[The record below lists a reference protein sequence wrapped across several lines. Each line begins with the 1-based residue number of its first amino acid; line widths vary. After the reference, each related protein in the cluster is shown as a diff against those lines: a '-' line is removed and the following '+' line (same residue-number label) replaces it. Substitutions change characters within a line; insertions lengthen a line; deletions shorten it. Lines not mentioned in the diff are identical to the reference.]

1 MWPKPLSIFIWW
13 HKMQVSVQNYLEH
26 NYEGYNK
33 LPNLLK
39 NISTALLR
47 RLFHESEVNL
57 FLQKN
62 QHKDAYGFVEAVLD
76 HFQVDITIHKNQL
89 GRIPS
94 YGRCVVIA
102 NHPLGALDALALL
115 YVLKDVRKDIKI
127 VATTFLASIENLE
140 ELIVPVDNIRGKMDK
155 SSLERM
161 YAALK
166 KEQLLIMFPSGEVS
180 RARVNGIKD
189 TKWRSGFLRIASK
202 MQAPIL
208 PIYINAKNSKFFYTL
223 SSINKALATI
233 TLPNEMFK
241 FYGKKIEFKIGKSI
255 PFDSYNIPSLTTKDM
270 VKLFRK
276 HLERLSKNKSC
287 LFKTQNEIALAEN
300 HQELKNELL
309 NAKPLGETKDG
320 KKIYQYY
327 SDEESVVLK
336 EIGRLREISFR
347 HVKEGSGKKRDID
360 EYDLI
365 YEHIVL
371 WDDKALEIVGSY
383 RVAKTKNVLAGYGKD
398 GLYTSTLFEYQHSFN
413 KYFEQGLE
421 LGRSFIQP
429 KYQNSRALDY
439 LWQGIGAYL
448 RENANIRYMFGPVSI
463 SKAYNYEATS
473 MLVYFYMNYFGSD
486 ILHVKHKD
494 RFMISAALEKEFEQ
508 EFELNNYKKDLITL
522 RDKLQLQGLAIPTL
536 YKQYSDLCE
545 EGGVMF
551 TDFGKDKD
559 FEDCVDGFII
569 VDITKLKAQKRER
582 YIG

>member
-1 MWPKPLSIFIWW
+1 
-13 HKMQVSVQNYLEH
+13 MQVSVENYLQH
-26 NYEGYNK
+26 NYSGYNK
-33 LPNLLK
+33 LPSLLK
-39 NISTALLR
+39 NLSSAILKK
-47 RLFHESEVNL
+47 LFHENEINS
-57 FLQKN
+57 FLAKN
-62 QHKDAYGFVEAVLD
+62 RHKDSFGFVEAVLD
-76 HFQVDITIHKNQL
+76 HFNVDITIHKNQL
-89 GRIPS
+89 QRIPS

-127 VATTFLASIENLE
+127 VATTFLASIENLG
-140 ELIVPVDNIRGKMDK
+140 ELIIPVDNIRGKMEK
-155 SSLERM
+155 SSLEKM
-161 YAALK
+161 YDALK
-166 KEQLLIMFPSGEVS
+166 KEQLIIVFPSGEVS

-223 SSINKALATI
+223 SSLNKSLATI

-255 PFDSYNIPSLTTKDM
+255 PYENYNIPALSTKDT
-270 VKLFRK
+270 VKLFKK
-276 HLERLSKNKSC
+276 HLERLATNKSC

-309 NAKPLGETKDG
+309 KAKALGETKDG
-320 KKIYQYY
+320 KKIFQY
-327 SDEESVVLK
+327 SSTEETSVLK

-371 WDDKALEIVGSY
+371 WDDNDLEIVGSY
-383 RVAKTKNVLAGYGKD
+383 RVAKTKEVLEKYSKE
-398 GLYTSTLFEYQHSFN
+398 GLYTATLFDYQESFQEYFA
-413 KYFEQGLE
+413 QGLE

-463 SKAYNYEATS
+463 SKSYNYESTA
-473 MLVYFYMNYFGSD
+473 MMIYFYMNYFGSD
-486 ILHVKHKD
+486 ILYVKHKE
-494 RFMISAALEKEFEQ
+494 RFIISSQLESEFEKI
-508 EFELNNYKKDLITL
+508 FELDNYKKDLITL
-522 RDKLQLQGLAIPTL
+522 RDRLQLQGLAIPTL

-545 EGGVMF
+545 DGGVMF
-551 TDFGKDKD
+551 TDFGLDKD

-569 VDITKLKAQKRER
+569 VDITKLKAHKRER
-582 YIG
+582 YMG

>member
-1 MWPKPLSIFIWW
+1 
-13 HKMQVSVQNYLEH
+13 MQVSVENYLEH
-26 NYEGYNK
+26 NYNGYNK

-39 NISTALLR
+39 NISTALLKK
-47 RLFHESEVNL
+47 LFHESEINS
-57 FLQKN
+57 FLVKN
-62 QHKDAYGFVEAVLD
+62 QHKDSYGFVEAVLD
-76 HFQVDITIHKNQL
+76 HFNVDITIHKNQL
-89 GRIPS
+89 SRIPS

-127 VATTFLASIENLE
+127 VATTFLASIENLGD
-140 ELIVPVDNIRGKMDK
+140 LVIPVDNIRGKMDK

-161 YAALK
+161 YDALK
-166 KEQLLIMFPSGEVS
+166 KEQLLILFPSGEVS

-189 TKWRSGFLRIASK
+189 TKWRSGFLKIASK

-223 SSINKALATI
+223 SSLNKSLATI

-255 PFDSYNIPSLTTKDM
+255 PYDNYNIPALSTKDT
-270 VKLFRK
+270 VKLFKK
-276 HLERLSKNKSC
+276 HLERLATNKSC

-300 HQELKNELL
+300 HQELKNELSR
-309 NAKPLGETKDG
+309 AKELGETKDG
-320 KKIYQYY
+320 KKIYQY
-327 SDEESVVLK
+327 SSTEETSVLK

-360 EYDLI
+360 EYDMI

-371 WDDKALEIVGSY
+371 WDDKELEIVGSY
-383 RVAKTKNVLAGYGKD
+383 RVAKTKEVLEKYGKE
-398 GLYTSTLFEYQHSFN
+398 GLYTATLFNYHESFKEYMS
-413 KYFEQGLE
+413 EGLE

-463 SKAYNYEATS
+463 SKSYNYESTA
-473 MLVYFYMNYFGSD
+473 MMVYFYMNYFGSD
-486 ILHVKHKD
+486 ILHVKHKE
-494 RFMISAALEKEFEQ
+494 RFIISSQLEKEFDTI
-508 EFELNNYKKDLITL
+508 FELDNYKKDLITL
-522 RDKLQLQGLAIPTL
+522 RDRLQLQGLAIPTL

-551 TDFGKDKD
+551 TDFGLDKD
-559 FEDCVDGFII
+559 FEDCVDGFIV
-569 VDITKLKAQKRER
+569 VDITKLKPHKRER

>member
-1 MWPKPLSIFIWW
+1 
-13 HKMQVSVQNYLEH
+13 MQVSVQNYLEH
-26 NYEGYNK
+26 NYEGFNK
-33 LPNLLK
+33 LPNILK

-47 RLFHESEVNL
+47 RLFHESEVNS
-57 FLQKN
+57 FLDKH

-76 HFQVDITIHKNQL
+76 HFEVDITIHKNQL
-89 GRIPS
+89 QRIPS

-115 YVLKDVRKDIKI
+115 YVLKDIRKDIKI
-127 VATTFLASIENLE
+127 VATKFLASIENLQD
-140 ELIVPVDNIRGKMDK
+140 LIVPVDNIRGKMDK

-161 YAALK
+161 YDTLK
-166 KEQLLIMFPSGEVS
+166 KEQLLILFPSGEVS

-208 PIYINAKNSKFFYTL
+208 PIYIGAKNSKFFYTL
-223 SSINKALATI
+223 SSFNKSLAAI

-241 FYGKKIEFKIGKSI
+241 FYGKNIEFKIGKMI
-255 PFDSYNIPSLTTKDM
+255 PYDSYNIPALTVKDT
-270 VKLFRK
+270 VKLLKK
-276 HLERLSKNKSC
+276 HLERLSSNKPC

-300 HQELKNELL
+300 HQELKTELL
-309 NAKPLGETKDG
+309 KAKELGETKDG
-320 KKIYQYY
+320 KKIFLY
-327 SDEESVVLK
+327 SSSEESSVLK

-365 YEHIVL
+365 YDHIVL
-371 WDDKALEIVGSY
+371 WDDKDGEIVGSY
-383 RVAKTKNVLAGYGKD
+383 RVAKTRDILGNYGKD
-398 GLYTSTLFEYQHSFN
+398 GLYTSTLFDFQETFDEYFT
-413 KYFEQGLE
+413 KGLE

-448 RENANIRYMFGPVSI
+448 RENSDVRYMFGPVSI
-463 SKAYNYEATS
+463 SKSYNFEATA
-473 MLVYFYMNYFGSD
+473 MMIYFYMNYFGSE
-486 ILHVKHKD
+486 ILHVKHKE
-494 RFMISAALEKEFEQ
+494 RFIIPSQLENEFETI
-508 EFELNNYKKDLITL
+508 FELNNYKKDLITL

-545 EGGVMF
+545 DGGVMF
-551 TDFGKDKD
+551 SDFGIDKD

-569 VDITKLKAQKRER
+569 VDITKLKAHKRER
-582 YIG
+582 YLG

>member
-1 MWPKPLSIFIWW
+1 
-13 HKMQVSVQNYLEH
+13 MQVSVENYLEH
-26 NYEGYNK
+26 NYNGYNK

-39 NISTALLR
+39 NISTALLKK
-47 RLFHESEVNL
+47 LFHESEINS
-57 FLQKN
+57 FLVQN
-62 QHKDAYGFVEAVLD
+62 QHKDSYGFVEAVLD
-76 HFQVDITIHKNQL
+76 HFNVDITIHKNQL
-89 GRIPS
+89 SRIPS

-127 VATTFLASIENLE
+127 VATTFLASIENLGD
-140 ELIVPVDNIRGKMDK
+140 LVIPVDNIRGKMDK

-161 YAALK
+161 YEALK
-166 KEQLLIMFPSGEVS
+166 KEQLLILFPSGEVS

-189 TKWRSGFLRIASK
+189 TKWRSGFLKIASK

-223 SSINKALATI
+223 SSLNKSLATI

-255 PFDSYNIPSLTTKDM
+255 PYDNYNIPALSTKDT
-270 VKLFRK
+270 VKLFKK
-276 HLERLSKNKSC
+276 HLERLATNKSC

-300 HQELKNELL
+300 HQELKNELSR
-309 NAKPLGETKDG
+309 AKELGETKDG
-320 KKIYQYY
+320 KKIYQYA
-327 SDEESVVLK
+327 STEETSVLK

-360 EYDLI
+360 EYDMI

-371 WDDKALEIVGSY
+371 WDDKDLEIVGSY
-383 RVAKTKNVLAGYGKD
+383 RVAKTKDVLEKYGKE
-398 GLYTSTLFEYQHSFN
+398 GLYTATLFNYQESFKEYMS
-413 KYFEQGLE
+413 EGLE

-463 SKAYNYEATS
+463 SKSYNYESTA
-473 MLVYFYMNYFGSD
+473 MMVYFYMNYFGSD
-486 ILHVKHKD
+486 ILHVKHKE
-494 RFMISAALEKEFEQ
+494 RFIISSQLEKEFDTI
-508 EFELNNYKKDLITL
+508 FELDNYKKDLITL
-522 RDKLQLQGLAIPTL
+522 RDRLQLQGLAIPTL

-551 TDFGKDKD
+551 TDFGLDKD
-559 FEDCVDGFII
+559 FEDCVDGFIV
-569 VDITKLKAQKRER
+569 VDITKLKPHKRER